1 MFLVINHN
9 FLNRKISDGA
19 TIGSHGEAGIGGC
32 LRDLGSKCLIIF
44 SKSAGI
50 VDCTSAEILA
60 IFEAC
65 SLFRKSPW
73 AKDYRLIIETD
84 SSLAA
89 DWMLNPLRCPNVFKP
104 LIEACLK
111 ECSVLDWRVSRVPRV
126 CNSLAD
132 SLAKKAG
139 SLILLLEVACGVFY
153 SRFLYYILWCTLFPP
168 I

>member
-1 MFLVINHN
+1 MNPPKVHWCPPSSGELKFNI
-9 FLNRKISDGA
+9 DGA

-44 SKSAGI
+44 SKPAGI

-60 IFEAC
+60 IFEVC

-84 SSLAA
+84 STLAA

-132 SLAKKAG
+132 SLAKKG
-139 SLILLLEVACGVFY
+139 I
-153 SRFLYYILWCTLFPP
+153 SRSHDLVTIQQF
-168 I
+168 